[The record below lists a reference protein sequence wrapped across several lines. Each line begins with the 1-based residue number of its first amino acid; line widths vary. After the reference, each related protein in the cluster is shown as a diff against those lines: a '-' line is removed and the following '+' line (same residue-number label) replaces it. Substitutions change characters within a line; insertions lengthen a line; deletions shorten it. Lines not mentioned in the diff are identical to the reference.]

1 MSKRKQGSPEA
12 TLFKIGVCLNES
24 GHLEI
29 VRESLHPN
37 DWLSTIDNTLPSYE
51 NRDLI
56 YNFLKYSEN
65 LLDEVEQSL
74 RTFSSEFKPLD

>member
-1 MSKRKQGSPEA
+1 LSKRKQGSHKA

-37 DWLSTIDNTLPSYE
+37 DWLSTIDNTIPSYE
-51 NRDLI
+51 NRELI
-56 YNFLKYSEN
+56 YTFLKYSEN

-74 RTFSSEFKPLD
+74 RTFSSQFKPLD